1 MAKKSRQTKPVGEAS
16 EAAASGK
23 SLVIVESPAKA
34 KTINKYLGSGYVV
47 RASRGHVRDL
57 PPHRYGV
64 DPGRNFEPTYEI
76 MPSHQKTI
84 AELRKL
90 AKDADVVYLATDLDR
105 EGEAIAWHLA
115 QALEL
120 PAKKI
125 RRVIFNEIT
134 KSAIVEAFSHPH
146 EIDQAKVDAQQARRI
161 LDRVVGYEL
170 SPLLWKKVAKGLSA
184 GRVQSVTVRLIVNR
198 EQEIGAFEP
207 QEYWSIQGVFAGE
220 GAKVDV
226 LSKAWEAFLQGKSA
240 ERKDANRENGEN
252 DGAGRT
258 QKERAGWLG
267 ENGCF
272 SAELVELN
280 GASAKFE
287 GHLKD
292 GNGKGKRFASAV
304 ETVRPLVEALGF
316 KVESVRSDDWAPYE
330 RLGLQQIEFVGR
342 FDPSAAPEFKVK
354 SIEKK
359 RSKTKSPAP
368 FTTATLQ
375 QAAANQLHYATSKTM
390 KVAQALYEGIDIK
403 TGEGNVGLITYMR
416 TDSTNLSAESVNAA
430 RNLIAEKYGVKYLPE
445 KANRYESKKTAQEA
459 HEAIRPTDVTRTPEA
474 LRGHMTSEQ
483 HRLYSLIWNRFVA
496 SQMTAAEWDSTT
508 VLISAELGTPAGSRS
523 QTVVFKATGRVLA
536 FEGFYKV
543 VGVPKSSED
552 QLLPDLKEGQRTPA
566 VSIEP
571 KQRFTSPPPRYTEAS
586 LVKTLE
592 AEGIGRPSTYAA
604 IIKTIQD
611 RGYVEQVDRKFH
623 PTPRGIVVTDKLCA
637 HFPKIMDVRFTSH
650 IEEDLDKIEERT
662 MEWHDVL
669 HEFYD
674 PFKESL
680 AKAHEE
686 MDAVRAEPSD
696 YTCGTCGKP
705 MVYRLGKNGRFLS
718 CTGYPECK
726 ETRNVDRDGKLVEP
740 VVGSEPCEK
749 CGKPMMMRRSRNG
762 VFLGC
767 TGYPECNNTK
777 PCDDAGVALRKVK
790 AEDIAEKCPD
800 CGSAMGVRWARG
812 RAFLGCT
819 KYPECKATS
828 PMPEGIYVEKPKPED
843 AGARCDKCGRPVV
856 IRKSRRGPF
865 LSCSGFPRCRNAM
878 PMEKLDELK
887 RKEAAGEIPDAPVE
901 SAGANGK
908 ARTAKARGAGGKVK
922 RLTKDEVKALG
933 APPQGFA
940 WTLTGRPVV
949 ETWPEESLTC
959 FDCGS
964 EMTLRQGRFGP
975 FYSCGKCKAVAN
987 LRGEAKKRA
996 EAESPQ
1002 EARAKPIET
1011 DVKCPDCGSKMLLRM
1026 GRTGRFLGCS
1036 AYPKCKKTMEA
1047 PAGLLREVAV
1057 S

>member
-1 MAKKSRQTKPVGEAS
+1 MAKKSRKTNADGETPVTVE
-16 EAAASGK
+16 SGK

-34 KTINKYLGSGYVV
+34 KTINKYLGTGYVV
-47 RASRGHVRDL
+47 RASKGHVRDL

-76 MPSHQKTI
+76 LPSHQKTI
-84 AELRKL
+84 SELQKL
-90 AKDADVVYLATDLDR
+90 AREADVVYLATDLDR

-115 QALEL
+115 QALDL

-125 RRVIFNEIT
+125 RRVVFNEIT
-134 KSAIVEAFSHPH
+134 KSAIKEAFSHPH

-184 GRVQSVTVRLIVNR
+184 GRVQSVAVRLVVNR
-198 EQEIGAFEP
+198 EREIAAYEP
-207 QEYWSIQGVFAGE
+207 QEYWSVSGVFTGE
-220 GAKVDV
+220 GAKIEA
-226 LSKAWEAFLQGKSA
+226 LSKEWAAFLRGGGA
-240 ERKDANRENGEN
+240 ERKDAEGEE
-252 DGAGRT
+252 GEESTGTGRT
-258 QKERAGWLG
+258 MKERAGWLG
-267 ENGCF
+267 EHGCF
-272 SAELVELN
+272 SAELIEIK
-280 GASAKFE
+280 GAAAKFE
-287 GHLKD
+287 GRLEE
-292 GNGKGKRFASAV
+292 GNGKGKGKRFISAV
-304 ETVRPLVEALGF
+304 EDVRPIVEALGF
-316 KVESVRSDDWAPYE
+316 KVESVRADAWAQYE

-342 FDPSAAPEFKVK
+342 FDPSAAPTFSVK

-359 RSKTKSPAP
+359 RSKSKPPAP
-368 FTTATLQ
+368 FTTASLQ
-375 QAAANQLHYATSKTM
+375 QAAANQLHFATSKTM

-416 TDSTNLSAESVNAA
+416 TDSTNLSAESVQHA
-430 RNLIAEKYGVKYLPE
+430 REYIAQKFGDIYVPDRPNIYS
-445 KANRYESKKTAQEA
+445 SKKTAQEA
-459 HEAIRPTDVTRTPEA
+459 HEAIRPTDVTRTPES

-483 HRLYSLIWNRFVA
+483 HRLYTLIWNRFVA
-496 SQMTAAEWDSTT
+496 CQMTAAEWDSTT
-508 VLISAELGTPAGSRS
+508 VLLTAKTKVGDAT
-523 QTVVFKATGRVLA
+523 FKASGRVLA
-536 FEGFYKV
+536 FDGFYKV
-543 VGVPKSSED
+543 LGVPKSSED
-552 QLLPDLKEGQRTPA
+552 QLLPELAEGQRTPA
-566 VSIEP
+566 VAIEA
-571 KQRFTSPPPRYTEAS
+571 KQRFTAPPPRYTEAS

-611 RGYVEQVDRKFH
+611 RGYVEQEDRKFH
-623 PTPRGIVVTDKLCA
+623 PTPRGIVVTDKLCE

-650 IEEDLDKIEERT
+650 IEEDLDKIEERE

-680 AKAHEE
+680 ARAHEE
-686 MDAVRAEPSD
+686 MDAVRAEPSE

-726 ETRNVDRDGKLVEP
+726 ETRNVDRDGKPIEP
-740 VVGSEPCEK
+740 VVGAEPCEL
-749 CGKPMMMRRSRNG
+749 CGKPMVMRKSRSG

-767 TGYPECNNTK
+767 TGYPECSNTR
-777 PCDDAGVALRKVK
+777 PCDDSGVALKKVR
-790 AEDIAEKCPD
+790 AEEIDEKCPD
-800 CGSAMGVRWARG
+800 CGAAMGVRWARG

-819 KYPECKATS
+819 KYPDCKATK
-828 PMPEGIYVEKPKPED
+828 PMPEGVYVEKPKPED
-843 AGARCDKCGRPVV
+843 AGARCDKCGRAMV

-887 RKEAAGEIPDAPVE
+887 RKESAGEIPDAPAE
-901 SAGANGK
+901 NGGTNGR
-908 ARTAKARGAGGKVK
+908 ARTSKPRGAGGKVK

-933 APPQGFA
+933 APPPGFA

-949 ETWPEESLTC
+949 ETWPEEPLTC
-959 FDCGS
+959 FECGS